1 MVGDSVETKLMLTR
15 LIDLL
20 KTRQTTAMFTS
31 LTSGPNDIEE
41 SEVGVSSLMDTWIL
55 VKNIEANGERNRGLY
70 ILKARGIA
78 HSNQIREFVL
88 TDHGVDLLDTYIGMD
103 GVLMGT
109 ARVSQLA
116 REAAAEGERRQL
128 TLQRER
134 ELKRK
139 QELYEA
145 QVAALKGQFEVERD
159 AILRELDE
167 DRNREEVVAT
177 QRLEMAR
184 IRRADNLGIKVDEN
198 GARKARKG
206 TVK

>member
-1 MVGDSVETKLMLTR
+1 MLTR

-20 KTRQTTAMFTS
+20 KVRQTTAIFTS
-31 LTSGPNDIEE
+31 LTSGNNNVEE

-55 VKNIEANGERNRGLY
+55 VKNIESNGERNRGLY

-78 HSNQIREFVL
+78 HSNQIREFLL
-88 TDHGVDLLDTYIGMD
+88 TDHGVELIDTYVGMD

-109 ARVSQLA
+109 ARMSQLA
-116 REAAAEGERRQL
+116 REAAAEADRRHL
-128 TLQRER
+128 EQRKER

-139 QELYEA
+139 EELYEV
-145 QVAALKGQFEVERD
+145 QLAALRGQFQTERD

-167 DRNREEVVAT
+167 DRSREAMVAT
-177 QRLEMAR
+177 QRIEMAR
-184 IRRADNLGIKVDEN
+184 IRRADNVGIKLNEN

-206 TVK
+206 TAK

>member
-1 MVGDSVETKLMLTR
+1 MLTR

-31 LTSGPNDIEE
+31 LTAGAHEIEE
-41 SEVGVSSLMDTWIL
+41 TEVGVSSLMDTWIL
-55 VKNIEANGERNRGLY
+55 VKNIESNGERNRGLY

-78 HSNQIREFVL
+78 HSNQVREFLL
-88 TDHGVDLLDTYIGMD
+88 TDKGVELVDTYIGLD

-116 REAAAEGERRQL
+116 REESAEKER
-128 TLQRER
+128 LQFAQQKNR

-145 QVAALKGQFEVERD
+145 QVAALKGQFEAERD
-159 AILRELDE
+159 AILCEIDAA
-167 DRNREEVVAT
+167 RNREETVAT

-184 IRRADNLGIKVDEN
+184 IRRADDVGIKVDEN
-198 GARKARKG
+198 GDQKARKG
-206 TVK
+206 TIR

>member
-1 MVGDSVETKLMLTR
+1 
-15 LIDLL
+15 
-20 KTRQTTAMFTS
+20 MFTS